1 MGRTTNNCDLK
12 LTPPKLALL
21 FTSLLL
27 ENRIRLKFFLTLV
40 KRSSLTRH
48 MREVRVLDYGNVQT
62 VCSLH
67 RIELLNCCK
76 HQRPESMI
84 TEKSPKKSAG

>member
-1 MGRTTNNCDLK
+1 MGRTTNNCDVK

-40 KRSSLTRH
+40 KRTSLTRH
-48 MREVRVLDYGNVQT
+48 MREVRVLDYGNVRT
-62 VCSLH
+62 VL
-67 RIELLNCCK
+67 
-76 HQRPESMI
+76 
-84 TEKSPKKSAG
+84 